1 MTGKQ
6 QRPGPN
12 DLPAPPEQTR
22 TLAADGAVD
31 SGEDQSPHAEKSSYH
46 AAASRSALVGRGMT
60 ADELLSLPAAFPFD
74 PVVPAAFGISRSAAY
89 RALAVGQLPVQP
101 IKLGRKLVVKRSDL
115 LAALGIEDRS
125 SAALE

>member
-12 DLPAPPEQTR
+12 DLPAPPEQAHAP
-22 TLAADGAVD
+22 AADGAVEA
-31 SGEDQSPHAEKSSYH
+31 GEDQWPHTEKSSYH
-46 AAASRSALVGRGMT
+46 AAASRSALVRRGMT
-60 ADELLSLPAAFPFD
+60 ADELLLLPAAFPFD

-89 RALAVGQLPVQP
+89 RALAVGQLPIQP

-125 SAALE
+125 SAVVQ